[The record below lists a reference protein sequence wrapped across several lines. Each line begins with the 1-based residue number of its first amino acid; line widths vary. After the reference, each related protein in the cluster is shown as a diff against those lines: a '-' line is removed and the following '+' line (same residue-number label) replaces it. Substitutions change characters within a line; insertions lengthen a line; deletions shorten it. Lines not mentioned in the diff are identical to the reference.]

1 MPKKTRHYNIFIGG
15 DDIHYVNIFNYLS
28 IKLDEKLDFES
39 HAKECLRPVSHKL
52 YLVSRI
58 RYPALD
64 LSTVERCQCLPHC
77 LALDTVCLICLNCF
91 WNLLCIQDIKMD
103 MRERGFSELSKYVYH
118 MSLCLVNV
126 G

>member
-58 RYPALD
+58 RYPSVRSEHSGKVSMSASL
-64 LSTVERCQCLPHC
+64 LSTRYCVP
-77 LALDTVCLICLNCF
+77 
-91 WNLLCIQDIKMD
+91 NL
-103 MRERGFSELSKYVYH
+103 S
-118 MSLCLVNV
+118 
-126 G
+126 